1 MTTSAKAGTSGL
13 LSHSRTLFLRSDGVP
28 LRFYIRPGATK
39 SSLLPLIL
47 HGGGVMCRVQE
58 PGAILLMES
67 AEREE
72 MPRGYLQ
79 TQYVLDC
86 VERNQQLPMEDYM
99 AVGIPPQRKRRP
111 SAAGR
116 VPYSK
121 SEDVA
126 ILMYVRDHGGASSA
140 CGNALWRE
148 MERVQLTRHSWQSMR
163 TRYLQHLRGHEHLYQ
178 IDSRSVIPT
187 VIIHRMLDRPP
198 PEPEAGKKNTD
209 SLQHADPKSIEG
221 ASFPDEQACDGV
233 NSEEECFNI
242 FPVAIREF
250 EIDETSEQL
259 KETSDVSEVK
269 NISQEQQM
277 ETDKPPE
284 VSIDENYPKR
294 KGTMEELSADSDQME
309 TDTPKEV
316 SLDQPCTKVK
326 RPTARSIVDNKQ
338 METADPPHMGIGEH
352 CTKEKALSEFVMNNN
367 KQSDSGAQASV
378 DELSLPTTSQDE
390 VECATMAISTLMQ
403 THNLD
408 LSTTTQLLLKNN
420 GELAAAL
427 HFMETGHRPDG
438 YPIWTHQDDLDL
450 ENVDRKVQ
458 EKLTQKFG
466 SENLAKRIAFR
477 KS

>member
-1 MTTSAKAGTSGL
+1 MATSEKAGTSGL
-13 LSHSRTLFLRSDGVP
+13 LSHSRTLFLRSDGLP
-28 LRFYIRPGATK
+28 LRFYIRPGAAK
-39 SSLLPLIL
+39 SLLLPLIL

-67 AEREE
+67 VEGEE
-72 MPRGYLQ
+72 MPSGYVR

-86 VERNQQLPMEDYM
+86 VQKNQQLAIEDYM
-99 AVGIPPQRKRRP
+99 AVGIPPQRKRQP
-111 SAAGR
+111 SR
-116 VPYSK
+116 VAYSK

-126 ILMYVRDHGGASSA
+126 ILMYVRDHGGANST

-148 MERVQLTRHSWQSMR
+148 MEHVQLTRHSWQSMR
-163 TRYLQHLRGHEHLYQ
+163 ARYLQQLRGREHLYQ

-187 VIIHRMLDRPP
+187 VVVHQVLDGPP
-198 PEPEAGKKNTD
+198 PNPEAGKKNTD
-209 SLQHADPKSIEG
+209 SLQHADPKSVEG
-221 ASFPDEQACDGV
+221 ASFPDEQESDGV
-233 NSEEECFNI
+233 NSEEEFFNI

-250 EIDETSEQL
+250 EVDETSEQL

-284 VSIDENYPKR
+284 VSSDENYPKR
-294 KGTMEELSADSDQME
+294 KGTVEELSADSVQME
-309 TDTPKEV
+309 TDKPQEV
-316 SLDQPCTKVK
+316 TLDQPCTKMK
-326 RPTARSIVDNKQ
+326 RPTAKLIVDNKQ
-338 METADPPHMGIGEH
+338 MEAANPPQVSIEDH
-352 CTKEKALSEFVMNNN
+352 CTKKKALSEFVMNNK
-367 KQSDSGAQASV
+367 KQSDSGAQALI
-378 DELSLPTTSQDE
+378 DELSLPTASQDE

-408 LSTTTQLLLKNN
+408 LSTATQLLLKNN